1 MKLPSLHKEG
11 FISAM
16 HHKIKIIRHK
26 GTYNQLLWKDLDA
39 ENNKVLLLIQV
50 FKYKLNNKGY
60 LKKYKARI
68 CVQGDL

>member
-1 MKLPSLHKEG
+1 MYY
-11 FISAM
+11 
-16 HHKIKIIRHK
+16 KIKMIRRK
-26 GTYNQLLWKDLDA
+26 GTYNQLLQKDLDA

-68 CVQGDL
+68 CI

>member
-1 MKLPSLHKEG
+1 M
-11 FISAM
+11 
-16 HHKIKIIRHK
+16 IRRK
-26 GTYNQLLWKDLDA
+26 GTYNQLPQKDLDA
-39 ENNKVLLLIQV
+39 ENNKVLPLIWV

>member
-1 MKLPSLHKEG
+1 
-11 FISAM
+11 M
-16 HHKIKIIRHK
+16 HHEIKTIRRK
-26 GTYNQLLWKDLDA
+26 GTYNWLPWKDLDA

>member
-1 MKLPSLHKEG
+1 MKLPSPHKEG

-16 HHKIKIIRHK
+16 HYKIKTIRRK
-26 GTYNQLLWKDLDA
+26 GTYNQLLQKDLDA
-39 ENNKVLLLIQV
+39 KNNKVLLLIQV

-68 CVQGDL
+68 YI